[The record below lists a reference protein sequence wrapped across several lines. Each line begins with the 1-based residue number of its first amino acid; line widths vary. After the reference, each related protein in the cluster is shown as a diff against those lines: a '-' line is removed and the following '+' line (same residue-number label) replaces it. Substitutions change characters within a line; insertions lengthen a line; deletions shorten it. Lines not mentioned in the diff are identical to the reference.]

1 MSILQTERLD
11 LRPLV
16 STDAE
21 ELYRMQSAP
30 EMMRFLGGESPSVE
44 KIRELIEVNSE
55 KLRGT
60 GLGIRAT
67 ILKASG
73 QMVGRCGLFYSEI
86 EGKKEVELAYLID
99 RECWGMGLATEA
111 GRVLVDD
118 GLKSFEKII
127 AVISPQNLAS
137 LRVAQKL
144 GFEYQR
150 RLPSHKDFGPVR
162 LYSIER

>member
-1 MSILQTERLD
+1 
-11 LRPLV
+11 V

-21 ELYRMQSAP
+21 ELHRMQSAP

-67 ILKASG
+67 ILRASG

-86 EGKKEVELAYLID
+86 EGKKQVELAYLID
-99 RECWGMGLATEA
+99 RDYWGTGLATEA

-118 GLKSFEKII
+118 GLKSFEKIM

-137 LRVAQKL
+137 LRVAEKL
-144 GFEYQR
+144 GFEYQG
-150 RLPSHKDFGPVR
+150 RLSSHKDFGPVR
-162 LYSIER
+162 LYSIDR

>member
-1 MSILQTERLD
+1 MSILQTERLT

-21 ELYRMQSAP
+21 ELHRMQSAP

-99 RECWGMGLATEA
+99 RDYWGTGLATEA

-118 GLKSFEKII
+118 GLKSFEKIM

-137 LRVAQKL
+137 LRVAEKL
-144 GFEYQR
+144 GFEYQG
-150 RLPSHKDFGPVR
+150 RLPSHKDFGPIV
-162 LYSIER
+162 LYSIDR